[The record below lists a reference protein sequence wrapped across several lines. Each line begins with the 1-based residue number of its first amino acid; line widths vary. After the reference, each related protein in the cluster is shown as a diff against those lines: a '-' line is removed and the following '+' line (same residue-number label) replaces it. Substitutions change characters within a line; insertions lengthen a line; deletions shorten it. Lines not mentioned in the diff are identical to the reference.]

1 MQRDIFDADHDAFR
15 DLARTFIAKEIT
27 PFHEQWEEE
36 GQVSREVWQAA
47 GKTGL
52 LGMSVPAE
60 LGGGGVDDFRY
71 NAILTEE
78 LAVAGASG
86 IGFPLH
92 NDVVEPYLLRLA
104 TDEQKQR
111 WMPRFC
117 AGELITAIA
126 MTEPGTGSDLQGIA
140 TTARRDGD
148 DWILNGSKT
157 FITNGIMAD
166 LVIVVAKTDA
176 EAGSHGFSLLVVE
189 RGMPGF
195 DRGRRLKK
203 VGMKAQDTAELSF
216 TDVRVPA
223 ANVLGEIGSGLIY
236 LFQNLAQERLSIA
249 VGSTAGAE
257 AAVAMTLQYTK
268 ERKAFG
274 RRVIDFQNSR
284 FALAEMSTEVSV
296 TRAFVDRCIS
306 EHVAGK
312 LSVDDAA
319 KAKWWASD
327 MLKRIVDRGVQLH
340 GGYGYMLEYPI
351 ARAYLDARVQSIFG
365 GTNEIMKE
373 IIGRGMAG

>member
-1 MQRDIFDADHDAFR
+1 
-15 DLARTFIAKEIT
+15 
-27 PFHEQWEEE
+27 
-36 GQVSREVWQAA
+36 
-47 GKTGL
+47 
-52 LGMSVPAE
+52 
-60 LGGGGVDDFRY
+60 
-71 NAILTEE
+71 
-78 LAVAGASG
+78 
-86 IGFPLH
+86 
-92 NDVVEPYLLRLA
+92 
-104 TDEQKQR
+104 
-111 WMPRFC
+111 
-117 AGELITAIA
+117 
-126 MTEPGTGSDLQGIA
+126 
-140 TTARRDGD
+140 
-148 DWILNGSKT
+148 
-157 FITNGIMAD
+157 MAD

-306 EHVAGK
+306 EHVAGG
-312 LSVDDAA
+312 SCPSTTPPRPSGGPATCSSASSTVACNCTVDT
-319 KAKWWASD
+319 
-327 MLKRIVDRGVQLH
+327 
-340 GGYGYMLEYPI
+340 
-351 ARAYLDARVQSIFG
+351 
-365 GTNEIMKE
+365 GTCWSTRSPAPTSTPACSRSS
-373 IIGRGMAG
+373 GAPTRS